1 MTTTD
6 FINPSVSIKLL
17 CLDNHFNEMIRLYDS
32 KKFPKVLLLSG
43 KKGVGKFT
51 LAMHFLN
58 YIYTKNEKESYNI
71 EDKKINTESIFYNQ
85 LISNINQNVLL
96 IKTEENKNI
105 KIEDIRKLKT
115 ILSRSSL
122 SDNSRFI
129 VIDEVEFMNENSA
142 NALLKPLEE
151 PSDNNFFILINNQ
164 QTDLLKTI
172 SSRCLKNNIFLNSQE
187 TETII
192 DNLLRNNNIEN
203 LIEINTSLTPGLFMQ
218 FNEIYLKFNIDKN
231 DDIHTKISKL
241 LSSYKKNKNKILINL
256 AQFLIDQY
264 FLKLIQT
271 NQKNIDF
278 LLRIKSDINLNIND
292 FINYNLNIN
301 SVLNSIKMKLK
312 NV

>member
-164 QTDLLKTI
+164 QANLIETI
-172 SSRCLKNNIFLNSQE
+172 SSRSLKNNIFLSTVKSNDVINYLVNDRVVE
-187 TETII
+187 
-192 DNLLRNNNIEN
+192 NLLTSKSN
-203 LIEINTSLTPGLFMQ
+203 LSPGQ
-218 FNEIYLKFNIDKN
+218 FFEFNKIFSKYKMNKN
-231 DDIHTKISKL
+231 DNIFDLLNILISA
-241 LSSYKKNKNKILINL
+241 YKKEKDKSLINL
-256 AQFLIDQY
+256 IYYLIDCS
-264 FLKLIQT
+264 FFDKIK
-271 NQKNIDF
+271 NNKKNIDF
-278 LLRIKSDINLNIND
+278 LLNTKSSIVKIIHNFVQFNIN
-292 FINYNLNIN
+292 IA
-301 SVLNSIKMKLK
+301 SVLNSIKVKLN